1 MAKQRNDFG
10 RAWRDKNKCEKSC
23 GHVLLTK
30 RTCKNIQEPIV
41 CRIVLGRLNLKL
53 CPETKKNTQEYSSWK
68 IIRIM
73 VISWWTSHDLVRK
86 KTFVRKCYAYQS
98 RLMLP
103 FSSCSGQSTCGKSQE
118 QNWLASYSFKL
129 TSPNK
134 LVKKRKK
141 NWTGWMRKKV
151 IFIMA
156 WTWKK
161 IWVLES
167 VCRMTQKFVRRRSCI
182 ATAYKFI

>member
-68 IIRIM
+68 IMRIVVM
-73 VISWWTSHDLVRK
+73 SWWRSHDLVRK

-103 FSSCSGQSTCGKSQE
+103 FSSGSGQSTCGKSQE
-118 QNWLASYSFKL
+118 QNWLDSYSFKL

-141 NWTGWMRKKV
+141 IGHAAWEKK
-151 IFIMA
+151 
-156 WTWKK
+156 WYLLWPEHGKK
-161 IWVLES
+161 YGSSNQSVEWPRNLSGDVL
-167 VCRMTQKFVRRRSCI
+167 V
-182 ATAYKFI
+182 

>member
-10 RAWRDKNKCEKSC
+10 RAWRDKNKFEKSC
-23 GHVLLTK
+23 GYFLFTK
-30 RTCKNIQEPIV
+30 RTCKNIQEPTV

-68 IIRIM
+68 NLRIM

-103 FSSCSGQSTCGKSQE
+103 FSSGSGQSTCGKSQE
-118 QNWLASYSFKL
+118 QNWLVSYSFKL

-134 LVKKRKK
+134 LVKKRKNKLDRLNEQNSDIYYGLNMEK
-141 NWTGWMRKKV
+141 NMGPR
-151 IFIMA
+151 ISLSNDPEI
-156 WTWKK
+156 
-161 IWVLES
+161 
-167 VCRMTQKFVRRRSCI
+167 CQ
-182 ATAYKFI
+182 ATFLYSHSL